1 MFQESEMSA
10 GLHSWNLILGIE
22 CCRLPIR
29 IVDRW
34 HNRHSNRVWPWRS
47 EIVSRQ
53 WSVYMNLLLKTID
66 RRDRKPNFV
75 IFVVSSAVT
84 LSRWVVLV
92 LSRKS
97 YLGPAEIAS
106 YVFLSNSTPPFP
118 HSLKQVQ
125 ETYEPGFE

>member
-1 MFQESEMSA
+1 
-10 GLHSWNLILGIE
+10 
-22 CCRLPIR
+22 
-29 IVDRW
+29 
-34 HNRHSNRVWPWRS
+34 
-47 EIVSRQ
+47 
-53 WSVYMNLLLKTID
+53 MNLLLKTID

-75 IFVVSSAVT
+75 IFVVSSAIT

-97 YLGPAEIAS
+97 YLGPAEIAY

-118 HSLKQVQ
+118 HPLKQVQ

>member
-1 MFQESEMSA
+1 
-10 GLHSWNLILGIE
+10 
-22 CCRLPIR
+22 
-29 IVDRW
+29 
-34 HNRHSNRVWPWRS
+34 
-47 EIVSRQ
+47 
-53 WSVYMNLLLKTID
+53 MNLLLNTID

-125 ETYEPGFE
+125 ETYEPGFEYQIFSVSTLAITSQATFSDHRS

>member
-1 MFQESEMSA
+1 
-10 GLHSWNLILGIE
+10 
-22 CCRLPIR
+22 
-29 IVDRW
+29 
-34 HNRHSNRVWPWRS
+34 
-47 EIVSRQ
+47 
-53 WSVYMNLLLKTID
+53 MNLLLKTID

-75 IFVVSSAVT
+75 IFVVSSAIT
-84 LSRWVVLV
+84 

-118 HSLKQVQ
+118 HPLKQVQ